1 VEKRPELLG
10 TGAFGEASMLS
21 VKALRLYAENGLL
34 RPTWVDPS
42 SGYRYYDPQLAPT
55 GRLIAMLRDADVP
68 LVDVRAL
75 VVASSEEASELLA
88 VLKTR
93 MRQHRSSAD
102 LLIDRVGGHLRSG
115 AGEAVTD
122 DGVTISWIDSAVVL
136 SMWSPVCVDDLDA
149 HGAAALA
156 SLSSAA
162 AQAKVAVVGEA
173 FAIFHGPVNRESD
186 GPLEVGLPA
195 AELVAAWDGV
205 RTSRSHGGWF
215 ASTTARGTAAAY
227 PAVLAAY
234 DRVARWC
241 EDQDWRIVGPPRET
255 WIGLPWEPDPEIV
268 VGWPVAQPAALT
280 DEPQEET
287 G

>member
-1 VEKRPELLG
+1 MEKRPELLG

-34 RPTWVDPS
+34 RPTWVDPN
-42 SGYRYYDPQLAPT
+42 SGHRYYDPQLAPT
-55 GRLIAMLRDADVP
+55 GRLIAMLRAADVP

-75 VVASSEEASELLA
+75 VAASSEEASELLA

-102 LLIDRVGGHLRSG
+102 LLIDRVSGHLRSG

-186 GPLEVGLPA
+186 GPLEVGLPV
-195 AELVAAWDGV
+195 AELVAASDGV
-205 RTSRSHGGWF
+205 RTRLAPTGAGSR
-215 ASTTARGTAAAY
+215 ARPRAERPRPT
-227 PAVLAAY
+227 VLAAY
-234 DRVARWC
+234 DRIARWC